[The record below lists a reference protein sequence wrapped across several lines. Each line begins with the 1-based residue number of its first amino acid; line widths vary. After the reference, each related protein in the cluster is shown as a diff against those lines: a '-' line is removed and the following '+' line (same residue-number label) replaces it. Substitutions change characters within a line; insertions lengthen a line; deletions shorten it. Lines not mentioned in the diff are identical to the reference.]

1 MSTWS
6 SLSASAQAKATTLY
20 QALLSFWNN
29 DAGVSAL
36 MGNIWHESGGTFDGR
51 IVQGYTEADLNGF
64 CQDYTDDVNDGT
76 ISESQFVN
84 GGPNGGGYGL
94 CQWTYYTRKQGLYDF
109 NLSGGYNNIGDNTM
123 QTNYIHQE
131 FPGYTT
137 SYTALLS
144 ATENNIDSVTETI
157 ELNYFGPADPY
168 ASLADRQ
175 QDAREIYNNL
185 SGLPPIPPGPTPGLR
200 DDILFLKHFIDQNH
214 KRRYIY

>member
-6 SLSASAQAKATTLY
+6 SLSAAAQAKATTLY

-36 MGNIWHESGGTFDGR
+36 MGNIWHESAGTFDGR
-51 IVQGYTEADLNGF
+51 IVQSYKEADLDGF

-84 GGPNGGGYGL
+84 GGPGGGGYGL
-94 CQWTYYTRKQGLYDF
+94 CQWTYFTRKQALYDY
-109 NLSGGYNNIGDNTM
+109 NISSGTNNIGDNTM
-123 QTNYIHQE
+123 QTNFIGIE
-131 FPGYTT
+131 FPGYTV
-137 SYTALLS
+137 SYNALIS

-157 ELNYFGPADPY
+157 LNDYFNPLDPS
-168 ASLADRQ
+168 ASIADRQ

-185 SGLPPIPPGPTPGLR
+185 SGLPPIPPGPTPGLK
-200 DDILFLKHFIDQNH
+200 DDILFLKHFIDKNH
-214 KRRYIY
+214 KKGYII

>member
-6 SLSASAQAKATTLY
+6 SLSAAAQAKATTLY

-51 IVQGYTEADLNGF
+51 IVQNYHESDLDGF

-76 ISESQFVN
+76 VTESQFVN
-84 GGPNGGGYGL
+84 GGPGGGGYGL
-94 CQWTYYTRKQGLYDF
+94 CQWTYPSRKQALYDY
-109 NLSGGYNNIGDNTM
+109 NISSGTNNIGDNTM
-123 QTNYIHQE
+123 QTNFIGIE
-131 FPGYTT
+131 FPGYTD
-137 SYTALLS
+137 SYNALIS
-144 ATENNIDSVTETI
+144 ATIDNIDSVTEI
-157 ELNYFGPADPY
+157 ILNDYFNPLDP
-168 ASLADRQ
+168 SQSIADRQ